1 MSTTKNLTPLVPHD
15 PTRPSEAIHATA
27 LYVFHALGGLHHLTD
42 HDADLLC
49 RAAAGLR
56 FIRSTS
62 TFTASD
68 DTLFRIA
75 LADLSTRDAHVVETA
90 ARYAA
95 DLAPATGRRCIGGP
109 HRDGDRKALWLAGI
123 LRLAD
128 ALCPAGSTGAKGVYA
143 TWTDSVLFLEFDGRN
158 VTPSLLRGAAQRV
171 SALEALSGRRLV
183 LANSNARRG
192 AA

>member
-1 MSTTKNLTPLVPHD
+1 MSTTKTRTPLVTHD
-15 PTRPSEAIHATA
+15 PIRPSEAILATA
-27 LYVFHALGGLHHLTD
+27 MQVFHAIEALHRLTC
-42 HDADLLC
+42 HDAELLY

-68 DTLFRIA
+68 DALFQIA
-75 LADLSTRDAHVVETA
+75 LADLSARDAHVVETA

-95 DLAPATGRRCIGGP
+95 DIAPAARRGVGRP
-109 HRDGDRKALWLAGI
+109 HRDAECKALWLTGI

-128 ALCPAGSTGAKGVYA
+128 AVCPAGSMGAQGVYA
-143 TWTDSVLFLEFDGRN
+143 TWTDTVLFLEFDGRDI
-158 VTPSLLRGAAQRV
+158 TPALLDRATQRV

>member
-1 MSTTKNLTPLVPHD
+1 MSTTKTRTPLVPHD
-15 PTRPSEAIHATA
+15 SIRPSEATRATA
-27 LYVFHALGGLHHLTD
+27 LHVFHALEALHQLTC
-42 HDADLLC
+42 HDAELLY

-68 DTLFRIA
+68 DALFQIA
-75 LADLSTRDAHVVETA
+75 LADLSNRDAHTVETA

-95 DLAPATGRRCIGGP
+95 DLAPGAGRRDVDRP
-109 HRDGDRKALWLAGI
+109 HRDGERKALWLAGI

-128 ALCPAGSTGAKGVYA
+128 ALCPTGSIGAQGVYA
-143 TWTDSVLFLEFDGRN
+143 TWTDTVLFLEFDGRDI
-158 VTPSLLRGAAQRV
+158 TPALLDRATQRV

>member
-1 MSTTKNLTPLVPHD
+1 MSTTKTRTPLVAHD
-15 PTRPSEAIHATA
+15 PIRPSEAIHATA
-27 LYVFHALGGLHHLTD
+27 LHVFRALGALHRLAD
-42 HDADLLC
+42 DDADLLC

-68 DTLFRIA
+68 DALFRIA
-75 LADLSTRDAHVVETA
+75 LADLSSRDARVVETA

-95 DLAPATGRRCIGGP
+95 DLVPATDRCCIGGSR
-109 HRDGDRKALWLAGI
+109 RDGDRKALWLTGI

-128 ALCPAGSTGAKGVYA
+128 ALCPAGSTGAKSVYA
-143 TWTDSVLFLEFDGRN
+143 TWTDSVLFLEFDGGN
-158 VTPSLLRGAAQRV
+158 VTPSLLQGAAQRV